1 MFTVD
6 DESPNHVVATPAVQA
21 HLNALAAS
29 RGDITVLLSEHG
41 AAVLKAGQQPPAG
54 TVYLGHLDD
63 AGDITCVA
71 DDHVAK
77 AWWRTRAHLDL
88 SDAFRERR
96 DGAGREF
103 EMTYDL
109 SNLSESE
116 LFAAL
121 AAGPL
126 PRY

>member
-6 DESPNHVVATPAVQA
+6 ETPTHVVATPAAQA
-21 HLNALAAS
+21 HLRTLAEA
-29 RGDITVLLSEHG
+29 RGDITVLLTEQG
-41 AAVLKAGQQPPAG
+41 AAVLKAGQQPPSGA
-54 TVYLGHLDD
+54 VYLGQLDE

-71 DDHVAK
+71 DDSVTR

-88 SDAFRERR
+88 SE
-96 DGAGREF
+96 GF

-109 SNLSESE
+109 SNLNERE
-116 LFAAL
+116 LFEVL

>member
-6 DESPNHVVATPAVQA
+6 ETPAHVVATPAAQA
-21 HLNALAAS
+21 HLRTLAQA
-29 RGDITVLLSEHG
+29 RGDITVLLTEHG
-41 AAVLKAGQQPPAG
+41 AAVLKAGQQPPVGA
-54 TVYLGHLDD
+54 VYLGQLDEHS
-63 AGDITCVA
+63 DITCVA
-71 DDHVAK
+71 DDSVTR

-88 SDAFRERR
+88 SE
-96 DGAGREF
+96 GF

-109 SNLSESE
+109 SSHNECE
-116 LFAAL
+116 LFEVL

>member
-1 MFTVD
+1 MEDRYMFTVD
-6 DESPNHVVATPAVQA
+6 ETPAHVVATPAAHA
-21 HLNALAAS
+21 HLRTLAEA
-29 RGDITVLLSEHG
+29 RGDVTVLLTEHG

-54 TVYLGHLDD
+54 TVYLGQLDD
-63 AGDITCVA
+63 AADITCVA
-71 DDHVAK
+71 DDSVTR

-88 SDAFRERR
+88 SD
-96 DGAGREF
+96 GF

-109 SNLSESE
+109 SNLNERE
-116 LFAAL
+116 LFEVL

>member
-6 DESPNHVVATPAVQA
+6 EYPAHVVATPAAQA
-21 HLNALAAS
+21 HLDALAAS
-29 RGDITVLLSEHG
+29 RGDVTVMLTEHG
-41 AAVLKAGQQPPAG
+41 AAVLKAGQQPPG
-54 TVYLGHLDD
+54 GSVYLGHLDE

-71 DDHVAK
+71 DDRIARE
-77 AWWRTRAHLDL
+77 WWRTRARLDL
-88 SDAFRERR
+88 G
-96 DGAGREF
+96 DGF

-121 AAGPL
+121 ASGPL

>member
-6 DESPNHVVATPAVQA
+6 ESPAHVVATPAAQA
-21 HLNALAAS
+21 HLSALAQA
-29 RGDITVLLSEHG
+29 RGDITVLLTEHG

-54 TVYLGHLDD
+54 TVHLGRLDD
-63 AGDITCVA
+63 AGNITCVA
-71 DDHVAK
+71 DDTITRD
-77 AWWRTRAHLDL
+77 WWRTRAHLDL
-88 SDAFRERR
+88 SE
-96 DGAGREF
+96 GF

-109 SNLSESE
+109 SNLNERE
-116 LFAAL
+116 LFEVL

>member
-1 MFTVD
+1 MEDRRMFTVD
-6 DESPNHVVATPAVQA
+6 ETPAHVVATPAAQA
-21 HLNALAAS
+21 HLRTLADA
-29 RGDITVLLSEHG
+29 RGDITVLLTDQG

-54 TVYLGHLDD
+54 TVYLGQLDGS
-63 AGDITCVA
+63 AHITCVA
-71 DDHVAK
+71 DDSASR

-88 SDAFRERR
+88 SE
-96 DGAGREF
+96 GF

-109 SNLSESE
+109 TSLNERE
-116 LFAAL
+116 LFEVL

>member
-6 DESPNHVVATPAVQA
+6 ESPTHIVATPAAQA
-21 HLNALAAS
+21 HLDALAAD
-29 RGDITVLLSEHG
+29 RGDVTVLLTEHG

-54 TVYLGHLDD
+54 TVYLGHLDE

-71 DDHVAK
+71 DDQIVR

-88 SDAFRERR
+88 SDGL
-96 DGAGREF
+96 D
-103 EMTYDL
+103 MTYDV
-109 SNLSESE
+109 SNLSEKE
-116 LFAAL
+116 LFEAL
-121 AAGPL
+121 ASGPL

>member
-1 MFTVD
+1 MEDRHMFTL
-6 DESPNHVVATPAVQA
+6 DETPAHVVATPAAQA
-21 HLNALAAS
+21 HLTALAEA
-29 RGDITVLLSEHG
+29 RGEITVLLTEQG

-54 TVYLGHLDD
+54 TVYLGQLDD
-63 AGDITCVA
+63 AVAITCVA
-71 DDHVAK
+71 DDSVTR

-88 SDAFRERR
+88 TE
-96 DGAGREF
+96 GF

-109 SNLSESE
+109 SSLNERE
-116 LFAAL
+116 LFEVL